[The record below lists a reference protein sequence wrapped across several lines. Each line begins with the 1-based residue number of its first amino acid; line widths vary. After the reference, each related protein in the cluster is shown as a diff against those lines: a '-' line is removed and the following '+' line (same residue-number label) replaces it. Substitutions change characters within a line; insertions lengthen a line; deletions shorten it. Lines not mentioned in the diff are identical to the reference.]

1 MKVAFSHDWLSALFS
16 SNAQLQLVV
25 GAHWQAVASLVVLIG
40 SVSQLGLL
48 ERLPAVEVLAG
59 ALAGSTGYVIIRM
72 GEVELHAQAVDD
84 RGRILAVTEGEKLN
98 NCERLLMQP
107 VVIAGVAV
115 DRPRTA

>member
-1 MKVAFSHDWLSALFS
+1 MKIAFSHDWLSSLFS
-16 SNAQLQLVV
+16 SNTQLQLAV
-25 GAHWQAVASLVVLIG
+25 GTYWQALASLVVLIG

-48 ERLPAVEVLAG
+48 ERLPAVEVLTV
-59 ALAGSTGYVIIRM
+59 ALAGTTGYVIIRM

-84 RGRILAVTEGEKLN
+84 RGQILAVTEGEKLN
-98 NCERLLMQP
+98 RCERLLMQS